1 MSRFD
6 WNPGPAPL
14 PMGAERDGM
23 AWPPATWEP
32 AWDAE
37 FASQPAKGGP
47 GLGTFAREVVQTL
60 ALAAVLSLALQAVV
74 QQRLV
79 EGTSMEPTLHT
90 GQRLLINRLPSYG
103 IGEPARGEIV
113 VFHSWGDG
121 KDYIKRVIGLP
132 GERISIH
139 DEQVFVDDTE
149 LDEPYLDQVTRDTVS
164 DVTLGPDEY
173 YVLGDN
179 RGNSADSRYYG
190 PLSKD
195 HLVGT
200 AFLSLW
206 PPSEFGPLERPEAA
220 HAGD

>member
-1 MSRFD
+1 MQTADAGMQS
-6 WNPGPAPL
+6 AAS
-14 PMGAERDGM
+14 AERPPVSVCVGVRNGIATAARFVGAVRSQTYSGVELVVVDNFSTDG
-23 AWPPATWEP
+23 T
-32 AWDAE
+32 AE
-37 FASQPAKGGP
+37 FYRRHADVFLQQGP
-47 GLGTFAREVVQTL
+47 ERSAQRNL
-60 ALAAVLSLALQAVV
+60 AI
-74 QQRLV
+74 QR
-79 EGTSMEPTLHT
+79 
-90 GQRLLINRLPSYG
+90 
-103 IGEPARGEIV
+103 ARGEIV